1 MKYFLGGPDT
11 VRGYRWGAFQG
22 NSLLLA
28 NVEYRYLISD
38 AIQLVGFADL
48 GEIADEGV
56 KADNL
61 KFGFG
66 PGIRINTPIGPI
78 RLDFGFSR
86 ER

>member
-1 MKYFLGGPDT
+1 
-11 VRGYRWGAFQG
+11 
-22 NSLLLA
+22 
-28 NVEYRYLISD
+28 VEYRYLISD

-66 PGIRINTPIGPI
+66 PGIRINTPVGPI

-86 ER
+86 ENGKWQSQFHFSLGQAF